1 MTGSPPDFVAV
12 GGPTTATA
20 LATLT
25 AVRLG
30 RSTGL
35 LVADSLPP
43 TEREALVP
51 AGVELA
57 FGPSLLRAEHIPW
70 SWLDAEIVLA
80 NRFTTEIDSALLGIF
95 GRSLI
100 GIVAGESDAAGH
112 QAGFPASGAGV
123 LFFPEGGA
131 EAASIDAPIALT
143 LGPANGLR
151 LWWQEGWRT
160 IAATP
165 EVRREPSPLILAATF
180 TAFLVRL
187 TETRN
192 AITASQFAAA
202 MAALLPETPRLS
214 LEDIPTRE
222 MISDILPSLS
232 EG

>member
-12 GGPTTATA
+12 GGPTAATA
-20 LATLT
+20 LATLA

-43 TEREALVP
+43 QERDALVP

-70 SWLDAEIVLA
+70 SWLDAEVVLA
-80 NRFTTEIDSALLGIF
+80 NRFATEVDSALLGRF

-100 GIVAGESDAAGH
+100 GIVAGGSDAASR
-112 QAGFPASGAGV
+112 QAGFSTSGAGV
-123 LFFPEGGA
+123 LFFTEGSA
-131 EAASIDAPIALT
+131 ESASIDAPIALA
-143 LGPANGLR
+143 LGPSYGLR

-165 EVRREPSPLILAATF
+165 EVRREPNPLILAATS

-214 LEDIPTRE
+214 LEDIPNRDAIVAIQE
-222 MISDILPSLS
+222 NP
-232 EG
+232 